1 MKSSAAA
8 WLAMGLALAPAAG
21 PGNRQ
26 VSADANQD
34 WTNSHF
40 RSAFEDFFPNRQA
53 EGDFIAVR
61 AHQNSS
67 HEAPE
72 FSFIIE
78 NTQDRKT
85 IRATLHQAQ
94 GASLYRQLAALHG
107 RDPSKSYEDLKP
119 ELKVETW
126 NFPAAECPA
135 VGAQYDAFENIQFV
149 RPRPH
154 DKDRPGENP
163 IVYEI
168 NETVAGGSSQLIEF
182 MPNRALPRWAEAT
195 RKALLACRASTE
207 GSNSENDQKV
217 R

>member
-1 MKSSAAA
+1 
-8 WLAMGLALAPAAG
+8 MGLALALAPR

-34 WTNSHF
+34 WTKSHF
-40 RSAFEDFFPNRQA
+40 PSAFEDFFPNRQA
-53 EGDFIAVR
+53 EGDFLAVR
-61 AHQNSS
+61 AHQNGS

-94 GASLYRQLAALHG
+94 GTSLYRQLAALHSK
-107 RDPSKSYEDLKP
+107 DPSKSYEDLKP
-119 ELKVETW
+119 ELRVETW
-126 NFPAAECPA
+126 QFPAAECPA
-135 VGAQYDAFENIQFV
+135 VKAQYDAFENIQFV
-149 RPRPH
+149 RPH
-154 DKDRPGENP
+154 DEDAPGENP

-168 NETVAGGSSQLIEF
+168 NETVAGGSSEVIEF

-195 RKALLACRASTE
+195 RKALLACRASPE
-207 GSNSENDQKV
+207 GSNAGNDQKAE
-217 R
+217 